1 MVQPMD
7 GAVVYESSPEQGG
20 PPMADT
26 PDPLKPAKIQGQNPN
41 TPERMPGHTGFH
53 EDGEA
58 DKADDEKEEAPKK
71 PHVEPR

>member
-1 MVQPMD
+1 
-7 GAVVYESSPEQGG
+7 
-20 PPMADT
+20 MANT

-53 EDGEA
+53 EGGEA